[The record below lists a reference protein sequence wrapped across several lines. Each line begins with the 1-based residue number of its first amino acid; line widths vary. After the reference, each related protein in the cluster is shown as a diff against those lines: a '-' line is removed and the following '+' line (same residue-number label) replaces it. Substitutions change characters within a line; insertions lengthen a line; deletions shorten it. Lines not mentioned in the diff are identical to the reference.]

1 MLLSR
6 HIRDQFN
13 QVLVRTEFRRIKAQ
27 FKELRNVD
35 TVCIEFGP
43 DRMVISRLDDDN
55 QIMSKIRAI
64 YKC

>member
-1 MLLSR
+1 MLLSK

-13 QVLVRTEFRRIKAQ
+13 QVLVRTEFNRIKAQ

-35 TVCIEFGP
+35 SVCIEFGP
-43 DRMVISRLDDDN
+43 DRMVITRLDDDN
-55 QIMSKIRAI
+55 QIKAKIRAI